1 MTPANP
7 SPLPAMVACGFTL
20 GGLLLTLLPVPPK
33 PPITLP
39 TKSGWTQTLAPER
52 WEYRQHQTVVTLT
65 YVPHSDGDALAQLGP
80 TGDRRLTAVG
90 EIGYVVQEDA
100 LLATTCISPRGQ
112 GSASR
117 DRMRQNRNRYD
128 LTPGRIGGWL
138 LGRHNL
144 RDWRCLI
151 LTVRLPVADGRRL
164 ETLLPEWYTW
174 GQQHFEP

>member
-1 MTPANP
+1 M
-7 SPLPAMVACGFTL
+7 MACGLTL
-20 GGLLLTLLPVPPK
+20 GGLLWSLSTPIPEPRSLTLPAK
-33 PPITLP
+33 P
-39 TKSGWTQTLAPER
+39 GWTQTIAPER
-52 WEYRQHQTVVTLT
+52 WEYRQGQTVVTLT
-65 YVPHSDGDALAQLGP
+65 YVPHSDGDALVLLSP

-90 EIGYVVQEDA
+90 EIGYVVQEEA
-100 LLATTCISPRGQ
+100 FLATTCISPRGQ

-128 LTPGRIGGWL
+128 LTPSRLGGWL

-151 LTVRLPVADGRRL
+151 LTVRLPVADSQQL

-174 GQQHFEP
+174 GQQQLAP